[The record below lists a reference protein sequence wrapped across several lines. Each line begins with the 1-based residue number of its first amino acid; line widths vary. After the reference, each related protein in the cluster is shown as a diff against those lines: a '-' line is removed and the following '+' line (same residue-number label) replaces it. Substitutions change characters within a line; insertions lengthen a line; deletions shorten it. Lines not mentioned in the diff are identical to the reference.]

1 MTDPMIPQQI
11 LIVEDDPAM
20 EALAVM
26 AVGVFIG
33 ARVQTARTL
42 QAARECLARTAI
54 DLALI
59 DLGLPDGSGID
70 LLHEITAQHGEHPSP
85 PVCVVHTVFDSDE
98 LLFAALMAG
107 AHGYLLKGEPAGIM
121 AGRLSA
127 AMRGEPAISPAIAR
141 RVLARFRAPAAA
153 ARPSDRTV
161 AETAEHHADLTPR
174 ELQVLRL
181 IAQGMTL
188 SEVASAL
195 GISINTV
202 KTQVKRVYERLGVGS
217 RVAAATE
224 ARRRGL
230 LGDMV

>member
-1 MTDPMIPQQI
+1 MTDPTMPREI

-33 ARVQTARTL
+33 ARVRTARTL
-42 QAARECLARTAI
+42 QSARECLARTTI

-70 LLHEITAQHGEHPSP
+70 LLREITVGHDRDSSP
-85 PVCVVHTVFDSDE
+85 TVCVVHTVFDSDE
-98 LLFAALMAG
+98 MLFAALMAG
-107 AHGYLLKGEPAGIM
+107 AHGYLLKGEPATIM
-121 AGRLSA
+121 AARLSA

-141 RVLARFRAPAAA
+141 RVLARFRGSATDV
-153 ARPSDRTV
+153 RPSHL
-161 AETAEHHADLTPR
+161 TAAGASDHHAGLTPR

-188 SEVASAL
+188 SEVAGAL
-195 GISINTV
+195 GVSINTI

-217 RVAAATE
+217 RVAAASE

-230 LGDMV
+230 LGDLT

>member
-1 MTDPMIPQQI
+1 MMPREI

-20 EALAVM
+20 EALAVV

-42 QAARECLARTAI
+42 QSARECLRRTAI

-70 LLHEITAQHGEHPSP
+70 LLREINVDHRHDRSA

-98 LLFAALMAG
+98 TLFAALMAG
-107 AHGYLLKGEPAGIM
+107 AHGYLLKGEPANIM
-121 AGRLSA
+121 AARLSA
-127 AMRGEPAISPAIAR
+127 AMRGEPAISPSIAR
-141 RVLARFRAPAAA
+141 RVLARFRESATAVQPSHAAA
-153 ARPSDRTV
+153 AGA
-161 AETAEHHADLTPR
+161 AELQAGLTPR

-195 GISINTV
+195 GVSINTV

-217 RVAAATE
+217 RVAAAAE
-224 ARRRGL
+224 GRRRGL
-230 LGDMV
+230 LGDLA